1 MIARSVKIQVIA
13 FAIVSVLGITFVG
26 FRYVGLGDALFG
38 GQYTVKAD
46 FSTSGG
52 IFTNAAVT
60 YRGVQVGRV
69 GDLSL
74 RPDGVRVNLRLD
86 GGTTIPASTRAVV
99 SNRSAVGEQYVDL
112 RPDTQSGPY
121 LGDGSIIPQSR
132 TGTPLPVE
140 ALLVNLDKLVG
151 SVNQT
156 DLSVVIDELGSAFNG
171 TGQDLQR
178 LLDNG
183 DLLLAEANDALPQTL
198 ALIEDGKTVLDTQA
212 ASAGSIKRWASSL
225 ASLSAQLKTSDTDLR
240 RLLTNGPVATR
251 EVTTTLDQLQ
261 PSIGYLLGNLI
272 VVGQIHNRR
281 VAGVQQILATYPAAV
296 AGGYTVIPGDGTA
309 HFGLVLN
316 PEIPKPCVYQ
326 RSRPLTCSEAE
337 QAAGS
342 SVRGANNTPAPSGAP
357 ESGPAALGPADSSG
371 TSNRGGSVNRARV
384 SGYDPA
390 TGLALGDDGRP
401 IVLGTTGGQQRMFG
415 EQAWK
420 SLLLGPLAGS

>member
-1 MIARSVKIQVIA
+1 MIARSVKIQVLA
-13 FAIVSVLGITFVG
+13 FAIVSVLGISFVG
-26 FRYVGLGDALFG
+26 LRYVGLGDALFG
-38 GQYTVKAD
+38 GQYTVRAD

-69 GDLSL
+69 GALSL
-74 RPDGVRVNLRLD
+74 RPDGVRVELRLD
-86 GGTTIPASTRAVV
+86 GGTTIPANTRAVV

-112 RPDTQSGPY
+112 RPENESKPY
-121 LGDGSIIPQSR
+121 LADGGLIPKTR

-140 ALLVNLDKLVG
+140 ALLVNMDKLVG
-151 SVNQT
+151 SVNQS
-156 DLSVVIDELGSAFNG
+156 DLSVVIDELGTAFNG
-171 TGQDLQR
+171 TGPDLQR
-178 LLDNG
+178 MLDSG

-198 ALIEDGKTVLDTQA
+198 ALIEDGRTVLGTQA
-212 ASAGSIKRWASSL
+212 ASASSIRQWAGSL
-225 ASLSAQLKTSDTDLR
+225 ASLSQQLKASDTDLR

-251 EVTTTLDQLQ
+251 EVSATLEQLQ

-326 RSRPLTCSEAE
+326 RDRPLTCSEAE
-337 QAAGS
+337 QASGS
-342 SVRGANNTPAPSGAP
+342 SVRGANNAPEPSGSP
-357 ESGPAALGPADSSG
+357 ESGPAPMGPSDPGSSNDSTAL
-371 TSNRGGSVNRARV
+371 NRSRV

-401 IVLGTTGGQQRMFG
+401 IVLGTTGGQQRMLG

>member
-1 MIARSVKIQVIA
+1 MIARSVKIQVLA
-13 FAIVSVLGITFVG
+13 FAIVSVLGIAFVG
-26 FRYVGLGDALFG
+26 LRYVGLGDALFG
-38 GQYTVKAD
+38 GQYTVRAD

-69 GDLSL
+69 GELSL
-74 RPDGVRVNLRLD
+74 RPDGVRVDLRLD
-86 GGTTIPASTRAVV
+86 GGTSIPANTRAVV

-112 RPDTQSGPY
+112 RPDNQSSPY
-121 LGDGSIIPQSR
+121 LTDGSVIPKSH

-151 SVNQT
+151 SVDQS
-156 DLSVVIDELGSAFNG
+156 DLSVVIDELGTAFNG
-171 TGQDLQR
+171 TGADLQR
-178 LLDNG
+178 LLDSG

-198 ALIEDGKTVLDTQA
+198 ALIKDGKTVLDGQA
-212 ASAGSIKRWASSL
+212 ASAGSIKQWASSL
-225 ASLSAQLKTSDTDLR
+225 ASLSQQLKASDTDLR

-251 EVTTTLDQLQ
+251 EVSTTLEQLQ

-342 SVRGANNTPAPSGAP
+342 SVRGANNTPAPSGSP
-357 ESGPAALGPADSSG
+357 ESGAAAMGPSESAGTANRSG
-371 TSNRGGSVNRARV
+371 SANSARV

-401 IVLGTTGGQQRMFG
+401 IVLGTTGGQQRLLG

>member
-1 MIARSVKIQVIA
+1 MIARSVKIQVLA
-13 FAIVSVLGITFVG
+13 FAIVSLVGITFVG

-38 GQYTVKAD
+38 GQYTVRAD
-46 FSTSGG
+46 FGTSGG

-69 GDLSL
+69 GELAL
-74 RPDGVRVNLRLD
+74 RPDGVRVSLRLD
-86 GGTTIPASTRAVV
+86 RGTTIPANTRAVV

-112 RPDTQSGPY
+112 RPESDGKPF
-121 LGDGSIIPQSR
+121 LADGSVIPKSR

-140 ALLVNLDKLVG
+140 TVMVNLDKLVG
-151 SVNQT
+151 SVDQS
-156 DLSVVIDELGSAFNG
+156 DLSVVIDELGTAFNG

-178 LLDNG
+178 LLDSG
-183 DLLLAEANDALPQTL
+183 DLLLAEANDTLPQTL

-212 ASAGSIKRWASSL
+212 ESAGSIKRWASSL
-225 ASLSAQLKTSDTDLR
+225 ASLSEQLKDSDTDLR
-240 RLLTNGPVATR
+240 RLLKNGPVATQ
-251 EVTTTLDQLQ
+251 EVTTLLDQLQ
-261 PSIGYLLGNLI
+261 PSVGYLLGNLI

-342 SVRGANNTPAPSGAP
+342 SVRGANNTPGPTGPPEQGAAPLGPESSGAKA
-357 ESGPAALGPADSSG
+357 SRSA
-371 TSNRGGSVNRARV
+371 NRSRV

-401 IVLGTTGGQQRMFG
+401 IILGTTGGQQRMLG

-420 SLLLGPLAGS
+420 SLLLAPLAGS

>member
-1 MIARSVKIQVIA
+1 MILRRVKLQVLA
-13 FAIVSVLGITFVG
+13 FAVLSLVGISFVG

-38 GQYTVKAD
+38 GSYTVKAD

-69 GDLSL
+69 GELSL
-74 RPDGVRVNLRLD
+74 RPDGVRVDLRLD
-86 GGTTIPASTRAVV
+86 GGTTVPASTRAVV

-112 RPDTQSGPY
+112 RPETDQGPY
-121 LGDGSIIPQSR
+121 LQAGSVIPSSR

-140 ALLVNLDKLVG
+140 KLLLNLDKLVT
-151 SVNQT
+151 SVDQK
-156 DLSVVIDELGSAFNG
+156 DLSVVIDELGKAFTG
-171 TGQDLQR
+171 TGEDLQR

-183 DLLLAEANDALPQTL
+183 DLLLAEADATAPQTL
-198 ALIEDGKTVLDTQA
+198 KLIEDGRTVLDTQV
-212 ASAGSIKRWASSL
+212 ASSGAIQRWAHSL
-225 ASLSAQLKTSDTDLR
+225 ASLSDQLKDSDADLR

-251 EVTTTLDQLQ
+251 EVTALLEGLD
-261 PSIGYLLGNLI
+261 PSIGQLLGNLI

-281 VAGVQQILATYPAAV
+281 VDGVQQILATYPAAV
-296 AGGYTVIPGDGTA
+296 AGGFTVVPGDGTA

-316 PEIPKPCVYQ
+316 PELPPPCVYSE
-326 RSRPLTCSEAE
+326 SRPYTCSAEE

-342 SVRGANNTPAPSGAP
+342 SVRGANNVPSPRGPEPTGPAPEG
-357 ESGPAALGPADSSG
+357 EPAAGGPQDGPPSSPA
-371 TSNRGGSVNRARV
+371 TVA
-384 SGYDPA
+384 GYDPR

-401 IVLGTTGGQQRMFG
+401 IILGSTGGQQRLLG

-420 SLLLGPLAGS
+420 SLLLSPLAGG

>member
-1 MIARSVKIQVIA
+1 MIARSVKIQVLA

-38 GQYTVKAD
+38 GQYTVRAD
-46 FSTSGG
+46 FARSGG

-74 RPDGVRVNLRLD
+74 RPDGVRVDLKLD
-86 GGTTIPASTRAVV
+86 GGTTIPANTRAVV

-112 RPDTQSGPY
+112 RPDTESTPY
-121 LGDGSIIPQSR
+121 LGEGSIIPMTR

-140 ALLVNLDKLVG
+140 DLLVNLDKLVG
-151 SVNQT
+151 SVNQS
-156 DLSVVIDELGSAFNG
+156 DLSVVIDELGTAFDG

-178 LLDNG
+178 LLDSG

-212 ASAGSIKRWASSL
+212 AAAGSIKSWAKDL
-225 ASLSAQLKTSDTDLR
+225 ASLSEQLKDSDTDLR

-251 EVTTTLDQLQ
+251 EVSTLLDDLQ
-261 PSIGYLLGNLI
+261 PSIGYLLGNLV

-296 AGGYTVIPGDGTA
+296 AGGYTVVPGDGTA

-342 SVRGANNTPAPSGAP
+342 SVRGANNAPAPTGPA
-357 ESGPAALGPADSSG
+357 ESGPAPMGPAGDSGSANRS
-371 TSNRGGSVNRARV
+371 TSANRATV

-401 IVLGTTGGQQRMFG
+401 IVLGTTGGQQRMLG

-420 SLLLGPLAGS
+420 SLLLAPLAGS

>member
-1 MIARSVKIQVIA
+1 MIARTVKIQVLA

-38 GQYTVKAD
+38 GQYTVRAD

-69 GDLSL
+69 GELSL
-74 RPDGVRVNLRLD
+74 RPDGVRVDLRLD
-86 GGTTIPASTRAVV
+86 GGTSIPANTRAVV

-112 RPDTQSGPY
+112 RPDNESKPY
-121 LGDGSIIPQSR
+121 LTDGSVIPQSR

-140 ALLVNLDKLVG
+140 SLLVNMDKLVG
-151 SVNQT
+151 SVNQS
-156 DLSVVIDELGSAFNG
+156 DLSVVIDELGTAFNG
-171 TGQDLQR
+171 TGPDLQR
-178 LLDNG
+178 LLDSG

-212 ASAGSIKRWASSL
+212 AAADSIKSWARDL
-225 ASLSAQLKTSDTDLR
+225 ASLSQQLKTSDADLR

-251 EVTTTLDQLQ
+251 EVTRTLDELQ

-342 SVRGANNTPAPSGAP
+342 SVRGANNAPRPSGP
-357 ESGPAALGPADSSG
+357 RESGAAPLGPSDSSG
-371 TSNRGGSVNRARV
+371 GSNGSSSANRARV

-401 IVLGTTGGQQRMFG
+401 IVLGTTGGQQRMLG
-415 EQAWK
+415 DQAWK

>member
-1 MIARSVKIQVIA
+1 MIARSVKIQVLA
-13 FAIVSVLGITFVG
+13 FAIVSLVGITFVG

-38 GQYTVKAD
+38 GQYTVRAD
-46 FSTSGG
+46 FATSGG

-69 GDLSL
+69 GELAL
-74 RPDGVRVNLRLD
+74 RPDGVRVSLRLD
-86 GGTTIPASTRAVV
+86 RGTTIPANTRAVV

-112 RPDTQSGPY
+112 RPESDGKPF
-121 LGDGSIIPQSR
+121 LADGSVIPKSR

-140 ALLVNLDKLVG
+140 TVMVNLDKLVG
-151 SVNQT
+151 SVDQS
-156 DLSVVIDELGSAFNG
+156 DLSVVIDELGTAFNG

-178 LLDNG
+178 LLDSG
-183 DLLLAEANDALPQTL
+183 DLLLAEANDTLPQTL

-212 ASAGSIKRWASSL
+212 ESAGSIKRWASSL
-225 ASLSAQLKTSDTDLR
+225 ASLSDQLKDSDTDLR
-240 RLLTNGPVATR
+240 RLLKNGPVATQ
-251 EVTTTLDQLQ
+251 EVTTLLDQLQ
-261 PSIGYLLGNLI
+261 PSVGYLLGNLI

-342 SVRGANNTPAPSGAP
+342 SVRGANNTPGPTGPPEQGAAPLGPESSGAKA
-357 ESGPAALGPADSSG
+357 SRSA
-371 TSNRGGSVNRARV
+371 NRSRV

-401 IVLGTTGGQQRMFG
+401 IILGTTGGQQRMLG

-420 SLLLGPLAGS
+420 SLLLAPLAGS